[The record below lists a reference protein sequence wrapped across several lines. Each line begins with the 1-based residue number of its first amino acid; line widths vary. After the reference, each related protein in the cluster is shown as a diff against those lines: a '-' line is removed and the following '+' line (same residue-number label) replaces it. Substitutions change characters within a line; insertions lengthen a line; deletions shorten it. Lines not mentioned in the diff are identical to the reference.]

1 MIASRRFS
9 RRSILYVAALVII
22 IFWWKGVPRFHSRH
36 LTIKG
41 ILYRSST
48 YDWANLRL
56 QYPVTDLRPMPEGS
70 PMEFPKVQH
79 DFTAADQ
86 DDDDD
91 GDDNTQQQHS
101 EDGNVNE
108 SRRNAV
114 LHAFRRSWDS
124 YKEHAWT
131 WDELRP
137 VSGRGKNT
145 FGGFAATLVDSLDT
159 LWIMGMHD
167 DFQQAVRA
175 VATIDWDNTTL
186 TSINMFETTIR
197 HLGGLLAAYDLSG
210 EPVLL
215 AKAVE
220 LGDMLYLGFDT
231 ASRMPPFWFEFAA
244 AKLGTQKAGDR
255 DPSASGC
262 SLSLEFTRLS
272 QLTGN
277 PKYYDATERVKE
289 FLRATQHGTKA
300 PGIWPV
306 FLDYRNRRAQDTHF
320 SIGGQADSLYEY
332 LPKMHALL
340 GGLDRQYAAMAEEAL
355 DAIAQHLLFRPMVP
369 DDADIL
375 FPGNA
380 RYNHKD
386 ATLDLD
392 PEMQHLSC
400 FAGGMY
406 GLASRL
412 LGRADYMPLAE
423 KLTRGCVWAYA
434 AFPLGVMPEIS
445 SHVACAEL
453 KEEREPAD
461 KDNKDLHAPC
471 TWDEDVF
478 AAKASR
484 SVDSSSNSNGNGNSN
499 AKEALPPGF
508 RSVRVASYLLRP
520 EAIESVFY
528 MWRLTG
534 DKAWREAA
542 WAMFQAIVAATET
555 PLAYSSIRSVDLPA
569 GVETDKTDS
578 MESFWFS
585 ETLKYFY
592 LVFSNDT
599 LISLDEWVLNTEAH
613 PLKRPLRTS

>member
-1 MIASRRFS
+1 MIPIRRFS
-9 RRSILYVAALVII
+9 RRPVIYVAALVLF
-22 IFWWKGVPRFHSRH
+22 IFWWTGIPGSNSRH
-36 LTIKG
+36 LTFHG
-41 ILYRSST
+41 IHYRRSS

-56 QYPVTDLRPMPEGS
+56 QYPVTDLRTMPEGT
-70 PMEFPKVQH
+70 PIEFPKVQH
-79 DFTAADQ
+79 DFTKADRQ
-86 DDDDD
+86 QQQQSEGEAGD
-91 GDDNTQQQHS
+91 GD
-101 EDGNVNE
+101 VNE
-108 SRRNAV
+108 SRKNAV
-114 LHAFRRSWDS
+114 LQAFRRSWDS
-124 YKEHAWT
+124 YKEHAWM
-131 WDELRP
+131 WDELKP
-137 VSGRGKNT
+137 VSGGGKNT
-145 FGGFAATLVDSLDT
+145 FGGYAATLVDSLDS

-167 DFQQAVRA
+167 DFRQAVRA

-244 AKLGTQKAGDR
+244 AKMGTQRASDH

-272 QLTGN
+272 QLTGD

-289 FLRATQHGTKA
+289 FLRATQHETKL
-300 PGIWPV
+300 PGIWPL
-306 FLDYRNRRAQDTHF
+306 FLDYRNRRASDTLF

-340 GGLDRQYAAMAEEAL
+340 GGLDPQYAQMTEEAL
-355 DAIAQHLLFRPMVP
+355 DTISKHLLYRPMVP
-369 DDADIL
+369 GDADIL

-380 RYNHKD
+380 RYNNKD
-386 ATLDLD
+386 QAAVLD

-412 LGRADYMPLAE
+412 LGREDYMPLAE
-423 KLTRGCVWAYA
+423 KLTQGCVWAYA
-434 AFPLGVMPEIS
+434 AFPQGIMPEIS
-445 SHVACAEL
+445 KHVACAEL
-453 KEEREPAD
+453 RRDQDAGD
-461 KDNKDLHAPC
+461 GDKDLHAPC
-471 TWDEDVF
+471 KWDEEVF
-478 AAKASR
+478 AAEASR
-484 SVDSSSNSNGNGNSN
+484 DGRSD
-499 AKEALPPGF
+499 LPLGF
-508 RSVRVASYLLRP
+508 RSIQVASYILRP

-534 DKAWREAA
+534 DVAWREAA
-542 WAMFQAIVAATET
+542 WEMFQAIVAATET
-555 PLAYSSIRSVDLPA
+555 PLAYSSIRRVDLPA
-569 GVETDKTDS
+569 GAETDKTDS
-578 MESFWFS
+578 MESFWLS

-592 LVFSNDT
+592 LIFAEDT

-613 PLKRPLRTS
+613 PFKRPLPRG

>member
-1 MIASRRFS
+1 MIATRRFS
-9 RRSILYVAALVII
+9 RRPALYMVALVLF
-22 IFWWKGVPRFHSRH
+22 IFWWTGLPGSKSRL
-36 LTIKG
+36 LTIDG
-41 ILYRSST
+41 IQYRSSS

-56 QYPVTDLRPMPEGS
+56 QYPVTDLRTMPEGS
-70 PMEFPKVQH
+70 PIAFPKVQH
-79 DFTAADQ
+79 DFTAADR
-86 DDDDD
+86 
-91 GDDNTQQQHS
+91 QQQQS
-101 EDGNVNE
+101 GGGGSGETDVND

-124 YKEHAWT
+124 YREHAWM
-131 WDELRP
+131 WDELMP

-145 FGGFAATLVDSLDT
+145 FGGYAATLVDSLDT

-231 ASRMPPFWFEFAA
+231 ANRMPPFWFEFTA
-244 AKLGTQKAGDR
+244 AKLGTQRANDH

-289 FLRATQHGTKA
+289 FLHATQHETKV

-306 FLDYRNRRAQDTHF
+306 FLDYRNQLARDGLF

-340 GGLDRQYAAMAEEAL
+340 GGLDPQYARMAEEAL
-355 DAIAQHLLFRPMVP
+355 DAIAEHLLFRPMVP
-369 DDADIL
+369 GDEDIL

-380 RYNHKD
+380 RYNSKD
-386 ATLDLD
+386 ETVVLD

-412 LGRADYMPLAE
+412 LAREDYMPLAE

-445 SHVACAEL
+445 NHVACAEL
-453 KEEREPAD
+453 RDSDVPSKEDR
-461 KDNKDLHAPC
+461 HAPC
-471 TWDEDVF
+471 EWDAEVF

-484 SVDSSSNSNGNGNSN
+484 GSSSTSKG
-499 AKEALPPGF
+499 APPDGF
-508 RSVRVASYLLRP
+508 RSIQVASYILRP

-534 DKAWREAA
+534 DVAWREAA
-542 WAMFQAIVAATET
+542 WVMFQAIVAATET
-555 PLAYSSIRSVDLPA
+555 PLAYSSIRRVDVPA

-592 LVFSNDT
+592 LIFSDDT
-599 LISLDEWVLNTEAH
+599 VISLDEWVLNTEAH
-613 PLKRPLRTS
+613 PLKRPLRRE